1 MVKIKLFKT
10 RDKAKRFAERV
21 EGELYYY
28 GPRSKTREDYI
39 EELEC
44 YEGTFD
50 ETSARLFPYCVSYF
64 DKEESTQ

>member
-28 GPRSKTREDYI
+28 SSQSKTREAYI
-39 EELEC
+39 EELKC

-64 DKEESTQ
+64 DKEEAPN